1 MTTPTGKVVPLDA
14 LGDLVPDGSS
24 VAFGGGWFANHPMA
38 AVRQLVRT
46 GRKDIHAITV
56 VGSAASRARDR
67 AIANAATIIA
77 DIEQYRQRTGVYPAA
92 LNSLWPDYPVGVIG
106 IERYRYEPNAQG
118 YNLYFRQPSTDIAT
132 QEIVMYNPA
141 GEQDFS
147 SHEADLLQL
156 SPEQIRLQRGYFA
169 SHQLAQ
175 AGWKRFLF
183 D

>member
-1 MTTPTGKVVPLDA
+1 MIVVPLA
-14 LGDLVPDGSS
+14 S
-24 VAFGGGWFANHPMA
+24 VALR
-38 AVRQLVRT
+38 V
-46 GRKDIHAITV
+46 TV